1 MTTDDWPELD
11 LDEAPPPVEWDWPEL
26 GEFEWPDLNLEVAD
40 NG

>member
-1 MTTDDWPELD
+1 MSEDFFELD
-11 LDEAPPPVEWDWPEL
+11 LDEALRPVEFEWPEL